1 MKCGI
6 IGYPLNNPRSI
17 LIWKDYFLKKKIKA
31 KMEPYEIHKKKFDT
45 FIKKIKKDKAYYAFA
60 ITMPYKICV
69 IKHCDKLDTS
79 AKLAKTVNLIV
90 KNKETSEIVGF
101 NTDVIGAYK
110 SISKNID
117 EYQDITIIGLGG
129 VGTCI
134 YNYLNNLLP
143 KINFNLITQKN
154 IKIPKKNKIFKKLNS
169 NILKKKSLIINCT
182 PLGSNLKDE
191 FLSKS
196 PIEENLFKK
205 INKNSLIFDVVY
217 EPKKTE
223 LSRLA
228 SLRKI
233 KYINGMRMI
242 NLQGKEAL
250 KIAFK
255 NVNV

>member
-1 MKCGI
+1 M
-6 IGYPLNNPRSI
+6 R
-17 LIWKDYFLKKKIKA
+17 
-31 KMEPYEIHKKKFDT
+31 
-45 FIKKIKKDKAYYAFA
+45 
-60 ITMPYKICV
+60 
-69 IKHCDKLDTS
+69 
-79 AKLAKTVNLIV
+79 
-90 KNKETSEIVGF
+90 
-101 NTDVIGAYK
+101 
-110 SISKNID
+110 
-117 EYQDITIIGLGG
+117 
-129 VGTCI
+129 
-134 YNYLNNLLP
+134 LL
-143 KINFNLITQKN
+143 Q
-154 IKIPKKNKIFKKLNS
+154 
-169 NILKKKSLIINCT
+169 
-182 PLGSNLKDE
+182 